1 MEKKYQVYSVDT
13 CFEEYAMEYQLI
25 GAESVEDLLLHLK
38 DCKTVNKK
46 AVNKIRKEAEW
57 RIREIPH
64 LYTDVPY
71 IGLDSYGYCE

>member
-38 DCKTVNKK
+38 EQLIRNLKPVPTVTCFLELLPL
-46 AVNKIRKEAEW
+46 AVA
-57 RIREIPH
+57 P
-64 LYTDVPY
+64 
-71 IGLDSYGYCE
+71 

>member
-13 CFEEYAMEYQLI
+13 CFDCYAMEYQLI

-38 DCKTVNKK
+38 DCKTVSKRVVGRIKK
-46 AVNKIRKEAEW
+46 ESKW

-71 IGLDSYGYCE
+71 IGLDSYGYYE

>member
-13 CFEEYAMEYQLI
+13 CFSEYAMEYQLV
-25 GAESVEDLLLHLK
+25 GAESVDDLITHLK
-38 DCKTVNKK
+38 DFIRYKK
-46 AVNKIRKEAEW
+46 DRKRIENEREW